1 MNSTITSRENWL
13 RFLRGE
19 KPEWMPVYSETQA
32 ILPAIVPDNVARGF
46 VNETVQVSP
55 DRFGGP
61 DMFGVPWVYE
71 PQVGGSMEDPAHPPI
86 LRDVADWREV
96 IRFPDIDSWDWE
108 GATLRNRGFLDPTR
122 LTTAT
127 VFSSFFERLI
137 SFMGFE
143 AAAMAMID
151 EDCEEDLHALF
162 DALADANIRLIA
174 NYKKFFDI
182 DLVYFHDDWGAQLA
196 PFFSL
201 NTCREMLVP
210 HISKVVDFCHKN
222 GVFFEFHCCGH
233 NDMLA
238 PAMVEAGMDAW
249 CGQPMCD
256 KYALL
261 ERYGDKMAIGISFT
275 AAPEEV
281 LRAQID
287 EMLDRVK
294 LLPPGRRVYA
304 RDRML
309 GKDTTLRSYLI
320 EKTRELYR

>member
-1 MNSTITSRENWL
+1 MNPTITSRENWL

-71 PQVGGSMEDPAHPPI
+71 PQVGGSMEDPSHPPI

-96 IRFPDIDSWDWE
+96 IRFPDVDSWDWE
-108 GATLRNRGFLDPTR
+108 GAARRNRGFLDPTR
-122 LTTAT
+122 LTTST
-127 VFSSFFERLI
+127 VFSGFFERLI

-238 PAMVEAGMDAW
+238 PAMMKTKMDAW

-294 LLPPGRRVYA
+294 QLPPGRRVYA

-309 GKDTTLRSYLI
+309 GKDMTLRSYLI